1 MSQSAQPYRDPEA
14 SPTGHAGTRVQ
25 IQERQAW
32 SISGWFGV
40 LVVAACIAAVYELLQ
55 HSHSVIA
62 IAPGIVAIVIVASL
76 VIVQPGETTVVR
88 FFGRYVGHR
97 AAHRARLDSAAPA
110 GAPCPPGSGTS
121 RRTS

>member
-40 LVVAACIAAVYELLQ
+40 LVVAACIAAVYEPPSTSCSSTHTQ
-55 HSHSVIA
+55 SS
-62 IAPGIVAIVIVASL
+62 PSRPASW
-76 VIVQPGETTVVR
+76 
-88 FFGRYVGHR
+88 
-97 AAHRARLDSAAPA
+97 RL
-110 GAPCPPGSGTS
+110 
-121 RRTS
+121 